1 MAMYVVLRF
10 EDDEEANTFVNEHV
24 LGGQIRRALRDNGRF
39 EPTSNGEDVVGM
51 YKAPT
56 QFCDNQDGHRR
67 IIGKMDNGTGFGKK
81 WGWVVC
87 CICGKPLE
95 YSKESHR
102 MFMTK
107 NLLEDMEKL

>member
-10 EDDEEANTFVNEHV
+10 EDDDEANTFVSGTGIAESEVINEDFNP
-24 LGGQIRRALRDNGRF
+24 L
-39 EPTSNGEDVVGM
+39 DVVGM

-87 CICGKPLE
+87 RICGKPLE